1 MSALSEHTRLNPDD
15 RYELASRAVM
25 NERKSKPVHLVAFGM
40 IVFFVSI
47 MFLLIAW
54 QHNSKAN
61 KRLVNNQISSI
72 NNERLITQI
81 SELEAAQSESSV
93 DDEYRP
99 IPDILTRLTRISE
112 QVGLENDL
120 GLPRNTAPRT
130 EGSTRVLT
138 YEYSVRDT
146 SLERILQWIQRSQD
160 QIPGLMV
167 REMTINLNAK
177 SWLVK
182 VTFRRYERIE

>member
-15 RYELASRAVM
+15 RYDLASRAMM
-25 NERKSKPVHLVAFGM
+25 NERRSKPAHLVAFGM
-40 IVFFVSI
+40 IVFFISI
-47 MFLLIAW
+47 MLLLFAW
-54 QHNSKAN
+54 QHNNRAN
-61 KRLVNNQISSI
+61 DRLVNNKIASMNTQ
-72 NNERLITQI
+72 RLITQI
-81 SELEAAQSESSV
+81 GELEAAQSESSV

-130 EGSTRVLT
+130 EGATRVLT
-138 YEYSVRDT
+138 YEYSVRDS

-160 QIPGLMV
+160 QIPGLKV
-167 REMTINLNAK
+167 REMSINLNAK

-182 VTFRRYERIE
+182 VTYRRYERIE